1 MLGTFF
7 FAMSGALAVSEQD
20 EEQDW
25 FGAAFTGFVT
35 AIGGG
40 TLRDVLL
47 GSYPLVWIEDIR
59 LLYIILAGIACSGIL
74 YRWLERLRR
83 TLFLF
88 DTLGISLFTI
98 VGTEKTLS
106 LGFRPEIAAIM
117 GMFSAVMGGV
127 IRDMLTNKVPVLFRK
142 EIYSSACLMGAA
154 FYLVLA
160 GLHVERNT
168 NFIVSIVF
176 IILLRLAAVRYNLSL
191 PKFRSRKCMGKSSRY
206 TSP

>member
-1 MLGTFF
+1 MSIQYILELLGTFV
-7 FAMSGALAVSEQD
+7 FAMSGALAASEQD

-47 GSYPLVWIEDIR
+47 GSYPLIWIQDTR
-59 LLYIILAGIACSGIL
+59 LLYTILIGIFCTGIF
-74 YRWLERLRR
+74 YRWLEKLRR
-83 TLFLF
+83 TFLLF

-106 LGFRPEIAAIM
+106 LGFRPEIAAMM
-117 GMFSAVMGGV
+117 GMFSTVMGGV

-142 EIYSSACLMGAA
+142 EFYASACLLGAA

-160 GLHVERNT
+160 SLHVERNT
-168 NFIVSIVF
+168 NFLVFIVF
-176 IILLRLAAVRYNLSL
+176 IIILRLAAVRYNLSL
-191 PKFRSRKCMGKSSRY
+191 PKFRS
-206 TSP
+206 